1 MPTNPFEREAITN
14 LQRYL
19 YQLSFTDPRIPPVPT
34 DGVYS
39 ENTKRAVRAFRQ
51 SRGLPPTD
59 QVDRETWDL
68 IYLAYLESLESTG
81 RTEPLYLFPRHP
93 ETYSVGLGDEG
104 LIISAIRYL
113 LRELMIDYGGE
124 FEDIPLTGTF
134 DTVTEGA
141 VRRFQQLHGLPPT
154 GRVDRVTW
162 NRMVT
167 AQRPEAVSFSDQ

>member
-1 MPTNPFEREAITN
+1 MPTNPFEKEAITN

-19 YQLSFTDPRIPPVPT
+19 YQLSFTDPRIPPVPV
-34 DGVYS
+34 DGVYG
-39 ENTKRAVRAFRQ
+39 ENTVRAIRAFQ
-51 SRGLPPTD
+51 QAAGLPPTG
-59 QVDRETWDL
+59 QVDQETWDI
-68 IYLAYLESLESTG
+68 IYLAYLESLEATG

-124 FEDIPLTGTF
+124 FEDIPLAGTF

-141 VRRFQQLHGLPPT
+141 VRRFQQLHGLPVT

-167 AQRPEAVSFSDQ
+167 AQRPEAVSFGTE

>member
-19 YQLSFTDPRIPPVPT
+19 YQLSFTDPRIPPVPV
-34 DGVYS
+34 DGVYG
-39 ENTKRAVRAFRQ
+39 ENTRRAVRAFQQ
-51 SRGLPPTD
+51 SQGLNPTG
-59 QVDRETWDL
+59 QVDQATWDL
-68 IYLAYLESLESTG
+68 IYIAYLESLESTS

-93 ETYSVGLGDEG
+93 ETYSVGSGDEG

-124 FEDIPLTGTF
+124 FEDIPLAGTF
-134 DTVTEGA
+134 DTITEGA
-141 VRRFQQLHGLPPT
+141 VRRFQLLHGLPAT

-162 NRMVT
+162 NRLVT
-167 AQRPEAVSFSDQ
+167 AQRPEALSFGTE

>member
-19 YQLSFTDPRIPPVPT
+19 YQLSFTDPRIPPVPV
-34 DGVYS
+34 DGVFG
-39 ENTKRAVRAFRQ
+39 ENTERAVRAFQ
-51 SRGLPPTD
+51 QTRGLTPTG
-59 QVDRETWDL
+59 QVDQAAWNL
-68 IYLAYLESLESTG
+68 IYLAYLESLEATR
-81 RTEPLYLFPRHP
+81 RTEPVYLFPRHP

-104 LIISAIRYL
+104 LVISAIRYL
-113 LRELMIDYGGE
+113 LRELMIDYGGV

-141 VRRFQQLHGLPPT
+141 VKHFQQLHGLPVT

-162 NRMVT
+162 NRLVT
-167 AQRPEAVSFSDQ
+167 AQRPEAVSFGLQ